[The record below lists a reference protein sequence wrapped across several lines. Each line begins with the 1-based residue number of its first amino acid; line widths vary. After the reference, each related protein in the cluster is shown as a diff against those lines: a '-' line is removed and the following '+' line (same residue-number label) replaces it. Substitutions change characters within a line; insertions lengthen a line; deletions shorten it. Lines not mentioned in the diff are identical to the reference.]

1 MATSATH
8 KASAEEIDGEERLPV
23 GAILL
28 FGALVFAV
36 LRQGAYH
43 QWQHQVFA
51 VLVGV
56 AAAALLG
63 SRQTLNALGRAALI
77 IAPVAASTTISMVLS
92 TDRSNAG
99 STVLEVAM
107 VGVGI
112 AVGLSIQRS
121 IVDVAI
127 NAVLVIAL
135 IVAATAI
142 WGVATQ
148 TTPWG
153 RVTEGVWRGSSSLT
167 YANAAASVCGPLALL
182 TFARSALTDSRS
194 HAVAT
199 VALTIGFASTQS
211 RGGALAL
218 AVAGLGV
225 VAYLG
230 LQRSCSSALPIV
242 AGVALGAPLLLLRAP
257 TDAAP
262 QTALVIGAI
271 AVGLAVTGSTWP
283 HRDRVPKPTLV
294 LSGVVVATV
303 ALGLVTGAA
312 DPLTERLTLRS
323 GTTSQG
329 ADADVLFGDR
339 AKEWSTAWDEFTE
352 RPIVGHGPGVVDLRW
367 EEDGRSF
374 RALFVHNEYLEFA
387 VTHGLLGIAA
397 LVASAILAIRNIR
410 PTAETWPL
418 LFAVIGFLL
427 HSTVDFLW
435 HLPALPVLFAVIAGI
450 AVSRTDLIG
459 AGT

>member
-1 MATSATH
+1 MSPRATPA
-8 KASAEEIDGEERLPV
+8 APAIEISEEERLPV

-51 VLVGV
+51 VLVGL

-63 SRQTLNALGRAALI
+63 SHQTLNALRSAALI
-77 IAPVAASTTISMVLS
+77 IAPIAASTTISMALS
-92 TDRSNAG
+92 TDRSDAG

-107 VGVGI
+107 VGVGV
-112 AVGLSIQRS
+112 AVGLAIPRS
-121 IVDVAI
+121 TVDVAI

-199 VALTIGFASTQS
+199 VGLTIGFASTQS

-218 AVAGLGV
+218 AAAGLGV

-230 LQRSCSSALPIV
+230 IRRSCVSGLPIV

-271 AVGLAVTGSTWP
+271 AVGLAVTASAWP
-283 HRDRVPKPTLV
+283 HRDLVPKPTVV
-294 LSGVVVATV
+294 LAAIVAGTVV
-303 ALGLVTGAA
+303 LGLVTGAA

-339 AKEWSTAWDEFTE
+339 AKEWSTAWGEFTE

-367 EEDGRSF
+367 QEDGRSF

-387 VTHGLLGIAA
+387 VTHGLLGITA
-397 LVASAILAIRNIR
+397 LVASATLAIRNIR
-410 PTAETWPL
+410 PTADTWPL

-435 HLPALPVLFAVIAGI
+435 HLPALPVLFAVIVGI
-450 AVSRTDLIG
+450 ALSRTDLIG
-459 AGT
+459 SAT